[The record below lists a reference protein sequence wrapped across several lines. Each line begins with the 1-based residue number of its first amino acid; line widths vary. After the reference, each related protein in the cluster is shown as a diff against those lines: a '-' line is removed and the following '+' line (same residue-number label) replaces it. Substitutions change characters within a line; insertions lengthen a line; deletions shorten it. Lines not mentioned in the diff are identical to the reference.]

1 MMQIV
6 NASQLVDQLT
16 ALRKEK
22 GMSQAQLAEAVGV
35 SRSMISYF
43 EAKKVFLRFNTLL
56 ALMHQLGMEV
66 YFEEN

>member
-22 GMSQAQLAEAVGV
+22 GMSQAQLADAVGL
-35 SRSMISYF
+35 SRAMISYF
-43 EAKKVFLRFNTLL
+43 EEKKVFLRFNTLL
-56 ALMHQLGMEV
+56 RVMEV
-66 YFEEN
+66 LGVKMYLE